1 MPHKIIREMNKNVL
15 KSKLMI
21 AVLVILG
28 ITAFMSCEKEKSNSE
43 IKIENKYSELALLV
57 SNDLENIGQ
66 ILREQKFT
74 FSSQD
79 IVISAAELHFSD
91 EPEAYDAFV
100 TAYDKSI
107 KNSYLKSTVNNEV
120 INTVID
126 EIEVGLINSS
136 GSNEFINFL
145 QVKFDE
151 VSTSDMQLENKDF
164 LLQYIV
170 SYKTS
175 IEFINNNLDII
186 VDQNIQLKS
195 TKGWWDSWGRCAA
208 GIVGGAG
215 LGALGGGAAGS
226 VIPVLGTTAGLIVGG
241 IAGGLSGAAASC

>member
-1 MPHKIIREMNKNVL
+1 MFKTNL
-15 KSKLMI
+15 KSKLI
-21 AVLVILG
+21 VAVMVIIG
-28 ITAFMSCEKEKSNSE
+28 ITAFLSCQKEESNSE
-43 IKIENKYSELALLV
+43 LNNENKYSELALMLK
-57 SNDLENIGQ
+57 NDLEDIGQ
-66 ILREQKFT
+66 NLREQKST

-79 IVISAAELHFSD
+79 IVISAAEQQFSD
-91 EPEAYDAFV
+91 DPKAYDAFLI
-100 TAYDKSI
+100 AYDKAI
-107 KNSYLKSTVNNEV
+107 NNSYLKSTVNNEV

-145 QVKFDE
+145 QSKFDE
-151 VSTSDMQLENKDF
+151 VSTSQMQIENKDF

-170 SYKTS
+170 SYKIS

-186 VDQNIQLKS
+186 AYQNSQLKS
-195 TKGWWDSWGRCAA
+195 TQGWWGSWGRCAA